1 MSFFYIIVKIA
12 CTFFNLIKGSVNY
25 MRIALDAMGG
35 DNAPDSNIQGAVMA
49 AKEMDIKIFLLG
61 DKDVINKKLKE
72 IKYNKDNIDVIH
84 CSETIENEETPVK
97 AVRTKKDSSL
107 VVGLNM
113 IKEGKADAFVSAGS
127 TGAILAGG
135 LFILG
140 RIKGIDRPALTGVFP
155 TKGKGSVLLDLGANA
170 ECKPKNLDQFALMG
184 SIYAKNILS
193 VDNPTVALVNI
204 GSEAEKGNE
213 LYKTAHELMKNNESY
228 NFVGNIEARDIPDSE
243 IDVIVC
249 DGFTGNIILKMTE
262 GVVSKMMGLIK
273 NAILSDIKSK
283 VAGLLLKK
291 SLKNIKKSLDSEE
304 HGGVLLL
311 GVNGILIKAHG
322 SSSSKAI
329 KNAIKQA
336 KKFHDS
342 QSVNKIIDYA
352 QKM

>member
-1 MSFFYIIVKIA
+1 
-12 CTFFNLIKGSVNY
+12 

-35 DNAPDSNIQGAVMA
+35 DNAPESNILGAVA
-49 AKEMDIKIFLLG
+49 AVKELDVEIFLLG
-61 DKDVINKKLKE
+61 NKEIIEKKLDE
-72 IKYNKDNIDVIH
+72 IKYSKDKIKVIQ
-84 CSETIENEETPVK
+84 CNEVIENEETPVK
-97 AVRTKKDSSL
+97 AVRTKRDSSL

-113 IKEGKADAFVSAGS
+113 VKDSQADAFVSAGS

-155 TKGKGSVLLDLGANA
+155 TKGKGSVLLDIGANA
-170 ECKPKNLDQFALMG
+170 DCKPKNLDQFGLMG
-184 SIYAKNILS
+184 SIYSKSILS
-193 VDNPTVALVNI
+193 VENPKVALVNI
-204 GSEAEKGNE
+204 GSEAEKGSD
-213 LYKTAHELMKNNESY
+213 LYKAAHELMKNNENY

-249 DGFTGNIILKMTE
+249 DGFTGNIILKTTE

-273 NAILSDIKSK
+273 SAILSDIQSK
-283 VAGLLLKK
+283 IAGLLLKK
-291 SLKNIKKSLDSEE
+291 SLKNIKSSLDSEE
-304 HGGVLLL
+304 QGGVLLL
-311 GVNGILIKAHG
+311 GINGILIKAHG

-342 QSVNKIIDYA
+342 QAVDKIIDYA

>member
-1 MSFFYIIVKIA
+1 
-12 CTFFNLIKGSVNY
+12 

-35 DNAPDSNIQGAVMA
+35 DNAPESNILGAVA
-49 AKEMDIKIFLLG
+49 AVKELDVEIFLLG
-61 DKDVINKKLKE
+61 NKEIIEKKLDE
-72 IKYNKDNIDVIH
+72 IKYSKDKIKVIQ
-84 CSETIENEETPVK
+84 CNEVIENEETPVK
-97 AVRTKKDSSL
+97 AVRTKGDSSL

-113 IKEGKADAFVSAGS
+113 VKDRQADAFVSAGS

-155 TKGKGSVLLDLGANA
+155 TKGKGSVLLDIGANA
-170 ECKPKNLDQFALMG
+170 DCKPKNLDQFGLMG
-184 SIYAKNILS
+184 SIYSKSILS
-193 VDNPTVALVNI
+193 VENPKVALVNI
-204 GSEAEKGNE
+204 GSEAEKGSD
-213 LYKTAHELMKNNESY
+213 LYKAAHELMKNNENY

-249 DGFTGNIILKMTE
+249 DGFTGNIILKTTE

-273 NAILSDIKSK
+273 SAILSDIQSK
-283 VAGLLLKK
+283 IAGLLLKK
-291 SLKNIKKSLDSEE
+291 SLKNIKSSLDSEE
-304 HGGVLLL
+304 QGGVLLL
-311 GVNGILIKAHG
+311 GINGILIKAHG

-342 QSVNKIIDYA
+342 QAVDKIIDYA